1 MIIDFNVFEIAMKI
15 PTSLPGT
22 CAQAPW
28 GRISQKVKCIVSL
41 QKSLKERFFHAL
53 GFEVLA
59 IALCAPLGAW
69 LLGYSLAHMG
79 LLTLMVSLM
88 AMTWNMVFNA
98 IFDRAQ
104 RRMGFQRTLGARAV
118 HAVLFEIGL
127 IIAVVP
133 LAAWWLDIGLW
144 EAFVLDIAIVLFFLP
159 YTFGFNWAYDH
170 IRAKVVARHSL
181 KTRRAAG
188 KTPALPAG
196 QPLKPLISSAQNPT
210 H

>member
-1 MIIDFNVFEIAMKI
+1 MGSDIK
-15 PTSLPGT
+15 
-22 CAQAPW
+22 
-28 GRISQKVKCIVSL
+28 QKVKCTVSP
-41 QKSLKERFFHAL
+41 QKSVKERFFHAL

-59 IALCAPLGAW
+59 IAICAPLGAW

-88 AMTWNMVFNA
+88 AMSWNMVFNA
-98 IFDRAQ
+98 LFDHAQ
-104 RRMGFQRTLGARAV
+104 QRMGFQRTLGARAV

-159 YTFGFNWAYDH
+159 YTFCFNWAYDH
-170 IRAKVVARHSL
+170 LRAKVVARN
-181 KTRRAAG
+181 RRQKQKACA
-188 KTPALPAG
+188 
-196 QPLKPLISSAQNPT
+196 SAV
-210 H
+210 